1 MDENH
6 LLQTLRNLATDLGC
20 LRQML
25 STAGRQSDELATIAD
40 RVTRHADAVAE
51 MVRSGGGVS

>member
-1 MDENH
+1 MDENQ
-6 LLQTLRNLATDLGC
+6 LLQTLRNLATDLGY

-25 STAGRQSDELATIAD
+25 SAASRQSDELATIAD
-40 RVTRHADAVAE
+40 RATRYAGAVAE